1 MPARAVDRDG
11 PLPLWSQ
18 VQQDLRRRA
27 SRGEFD
33 ELFPAENALVSQYD
47 VSRNTVREALRA
59 LREEGL
65 VTAER
70 GRAPRLVRGREI
82 QQPVGALYSLFASVR
97 SAGLSQRSVVRRLE
111 VQADGI
117 VAARLGLEESTPLVY
132 LERLRL
138 ADEEP
143 LAVDRVWLPAS
154 IGAPLLEAD
163 FTNTSLYDEL
173 AARAGIRL
181 KGGEEQ
187 IRAVFPSPPERDLLG
202 CDATTAAFAIER
214 VGRVGIQVVEW
225 RQTLVRGDR
234 FVFRAD
240 FSAAGYHLAVVT
252 PTSGTESSTPPRPRA
267 RV

>member
-1 MPARAVDRDG
+1 MPARAVDRAD

-27 SRGEFD
+27 NRGEFD
-33 ELFPAENALVSQYD
+33 ELFPGENALVAQYD

-70 GRAPRLVRGREI
+70 GRAPRLAHGREI

-97 SAGLSQRSVVRRLE
+97 SAGLSQRSIVRRLE
-111 VQADGI
+111 LRADGV
-117 VAARLGLEESTPLVY
+117 VASKLDLEESTPLVY

-143 LAVDRVWLPAS
+143 LALDRVWLPAS
-154 IGAPLLEAD
+154 IGSPLLEAD

-173 AARAGIRL
+173 AGRAGIRL

-187 IRAVFPSPPERDLLG
+187 IRAVFPSPAECALLG
-202 CDATTAAFAIER
+202 CDATTAAFAIDR
-214 VGRVGIQVVEW
+214 IGRVGTQVVEW

-240 FSAAGYHLAVVT
+240 FSASGYHLAVTT
-252 PTSGTESSTPPRPRA
+252 PSSGTAPVAPRRRRA
-267 RV
+267 SA

>member
-1 MPARAVDRDG
+1 MPARAVNRDS

-27 SRGEFD
+27 HRGEFD
-33 ELFPAENALVSQYD
+33 ELFPGENALVVQYD
-47 VSRNTVREALRA
+47 VSRTTIREALRA
-59 LREEGL
+59 LRAEGL

-70 GRAPRLVRGREI
+70 GRSPRLVHGREI

-97 SAGLSQRSVVRRLE
+97 SAGLSQRSVVRRLDL
-111 VQADGI
+111 QADGVI
-117 VAARLGLEESTPLVY
+117 ASKLGLEESTPLVY

-154 IGAPLLEAD
+154 IGSPLLEAD

-181 KGGEEQ
+181 KGGEER
-187 IRAVFPSPPERDLLG
+187 IRAVCPSASERELLG
-202 CDATTAAFAIER
+202 CDTTTAAFAIER
-214 VGRVGIQVVEW
+214 VGRVGLQLVEW

-234 FVFRAD
+234 FVFQAD
-240 FSAAGYHLAVVT
+240 FSASGYHLAVAT
-252 PTSGTESSTPPRPRA
+252 PTSGAWLSESRRPRA
-267 RV
+267 SA